1 MLHPKV
7 ELKLEFNLFD
17 VVPHERHEKLKKFLK
32 KLGRVDICVLCIM
45 RGCPH
50 LPYPIHNGQK

>member
-32 KLGRVDICVLCIM
+32 KLGRVDILCTI
-45 RGCPH
+45 RVCSH